1 MFNFRRLLLWHYL
14 IFKVKQ
20 DDCVLIYHSLA
31 YVFPIKVFRFFS
43 NRKIYFEVEELFNAV
58 YSNGELKIE
67 KEKIREI
74 VIISLEENEISLIRI
89 KGKIDPNQMQN
100 IIEDNA

>member
-1 MFNFRRLLLWHYL
+1 MDVLPIMALFN
-14 IFKVKQ
+14 FKVKQ

-67 KEKIREI
+67 KEKISKKCGR
-74 VIISLEENEISLIRI
+74 IS
-89 KGKIDPNQMQN
+89 ID
-100 IIEDNA
+100 